1 MSLLNPQ
8 ITFNHVKNANDFYES
23 ITNPTK
29 NVVIFC
35 SGFTN
40 LELIISFL
48 FFLKDKRVKV
58 ELIVTHN
65 DYVKIFSKH
74 YRGYYNHL
82 WNLWDKPQCFNS
94 LYDIR
99 GILSEKKYLKE
110 LIKKINYKID
120 SKVIFFGR
128 DFVSRD
134 IYLIDYLKKRNKIY
148 YLETTNLFLSKRDFS
163 IKGIIKEKM
172 LHFIYGRNFKWQVS
186 ADEYF
191 TRISNSFLNN
201 VKKYKI
207 ENSEIGKVFKVN
219 KIIKIDNQIKTIYF
233 DVPFFPKQINQNV
246 HLLKIKILSKLNLV
260 VNKKNIAIKFHPG
273 RKNFKKHDYYNQ
285 ISKLGTIVPDYIPSE
300 MIDYNQCKLA
310 IGFGSFTLS
319 KRSIGS
325 LQGICLTK
333 LVGWD
338 KKTEN
343 EIINQV
349 KESNNNIFF
358 PNNYSELENF
368 IDSLKY

>member
-1 MSLLNPQ
+1 MNDSFQYINDSN
-8 ITFNHVKNANDFYES
+8 IIYDDFIDKN
-23 ITNPTK
+23 K
-29 NVVIFC
+29 NVIIFC
-35 SGFTN
+35 SGYLN
-40 LELIISFL
+40 IELIISL
-48 FFLKDKRVKV
+48 LSELKKSTVNV
-58 ELIVTHN
+58 ELIVAHN

-99 GILSEKKYLKE
+99 GILSEKKHLKE

-120 SKVIFFGR
+120 SKVVFFGR

-134 IYLIDYLKKRNKIY
+134 IHLIDYLKKRNKIY

-172 LHFIYGRNFKWQVS
+172 LRFVYGRNFKWQVS

-233 DVPFFPKQINQNV
+233 DVPFFPKHINQNV
-246 HLLKIKILSKLNLV
+246 HLLKIKILSKLNSV

-300 MIDYNQCKLA
+300 LIDYNQCKLA

-325 LQGICLTK
+325 LHGICLTK

-338 KKTEN
+338 KTTEN

-368 IDSLKY
+368 IDSYKY